1 MMVIERLIVG
11 GAETV
16 ALELARALKE
26 RGCYVSVAAIRGGGG
41 RRDEFA
47 GASATIHDGLAANR
61 FDLTAAVRIA
71 RIIRKERIESV
82 IIVDALRN
90 GLLFSTLGATMS
102 GRKVA
107 RICWCHTSPE
117 RRVGDFVRQL
127 KIYLAVG
134 LLDEIVCVSRY
145 LCEELLS
152 RGLSQRHIRVVHN
165 GINLTDVE
173 SAAPATRLPMGG
185 LPEDKRIL
193 VHVANVQ
200 PLKDFETL
208 LSATSQLAK
217 RRSDFHLVLVGRGTD
232 SVAMATRI
240 ARAGLKDFVTPA
252 GIRHDV
258 SAILAAADVCILS
271 THVETFGVAV
281 LEGMAAS
288 LPVIASDVAALTEVF
303 TDGVEGLKVRPCDA
317 DALAEAIGRLLD
329 DRALRRRLG
338 QAGRK
343 RAQEFSV
350 TRMTDGFYHLLM
362 RQC

>member
-1 MMVIERLIVG
+1 MRVLMVLERLIVG

-16 ALELARALKE
+16 ALELTRALKG

-47 GASATIHDGLAANR
+47 GASAAIHDGLAANR

-71 RIIRKERIESV
+71 RIIRRERIESV

-107 RICWCHTSPE
+107 RICWCHASPG
-117 RRVGDFVRQL
+117 RQVKDFVRQL
-127 KIYLAVG
+127 KIYLATG

-145 LCEELLS
+145 LRDELLC
-152 RGLSQRHIRVVHN
+152 RGLSQRHVRVVHN
-165 GINLTDVE
+165 GINLADVK
-173 SAAPATRLPMGG
+173 SAAPATH

-200 PLKDFETL
+200 PWKDFETL
-208 LSATSQLAK
+208 LSATSQLAR

-232 SVAMATRI
+232 SPEMTGGI

-252 GIRHDV
+252 GVRHDV

-281 LEGMAAS
+281 LEGMAAG
-288 LPVIASDVAALTEVF
+288 LPIVASDVESLREVF
-303 TDGVEGLKVRPCDA
+303 THETEGLKVAPGDA
-317 DALAEAIGRLLD
+317 DALAGAIGRLLD
-329 DRALRRRLG
+329 DETFRRQMG
-338 QAGRK
+338 AAGRK
-343 RAQEFSV
+343 RAEEF
-350 TRMTDGFYHLLM
+350 TTERMADEFHRLLADS
-362 RQC
+362 